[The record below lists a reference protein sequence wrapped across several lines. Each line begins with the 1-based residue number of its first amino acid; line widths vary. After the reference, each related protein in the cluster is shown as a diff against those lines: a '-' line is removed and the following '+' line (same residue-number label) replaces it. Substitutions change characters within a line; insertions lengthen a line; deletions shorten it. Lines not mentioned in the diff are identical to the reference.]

1 MSELTFGMLLNIARA
16 LAGPT
21 FSPSSIELSY
31 PRPAYADHYEHL
43 FRRPVHFDRK
53 NNLFICANHWANT
66 PIGTHDALINRQVVE
81 LLEMTVSHKN
91 KNEGSHA

>member
-1 MSELTFGMLLNIARA
+1 MLLNIARA

-66 PIGTHDALINRQVVE
+66 PIGTHDALSNRQVVE